1 MTMKVLSIAVAGF
14 LLLNAALVAS
24 NALNP
29 LSLDVTIERYVSV
42 ANGDYAP
49 GTPTPCGNSGAVKLT
64 NRSVTFAM
72 DIPGVGPA
80 QFVSIEDAVLDDAGT
95 GSTHGQ
101 ITVYLSNGLTVKG
114 KSTGTIYPVQ
124 IDDVLCV
131 GFDGRITTVG
141 ASNEDVS
148 ATGTYTG
155 YFQPDDPDACSG
167 RFHMQIELEIDTT
180 IQFMLGQ
187 LVNQ

>member
-1 MTMKVLSIAVAGF
+1 MKLLSIAVLGF
-14 LLLNAALVAS
+14 LILNVALVAS
-24 NALNP
+24 TTLNP
-29 LSLDVTIERYVSV
+29 LCLNVTVERYVST
-42 ANGDYAP
+42 ANGDYSP
-49 GTPTPCGNSGAVKLT
+49 GTPAPCGKSGAVKLT
-64 NRSVTFAM
+64 DRCVRFAL
-72 DIPGVGPA
+72 DIPGIGPA
-80 QFVSIEDAVLDDAGT
+80 QFVSTEDAVLDDAGT

-101 ITVYLSNGLTVKG
+101 ITVYLSNGLTVRATSIG
-114 KSTGTIYPVQ
+114 KIYPVL
-124 IDDVLCV
+124 IGDTLCV

-167 RFHMQIELEIDTT
+167 RFHMQIELEIDAS
-180 IQFMLGQ
+180 IPFMLGQ